1 MRTDI
6 SGIAY
11 LGLVFVA
18 TVARAD
24 ESKVELGAVPKG
36 GVEAVSAMFP
46 DAKIEGAAK
55 ETEDG
60 KTVFEVTL
68 KQKGLNID
76 VTLDTDGKIQ
86 LVEREIAAKDLPA
99 AVKKTLEAKYPKAS
113 YKVVEQV
120 DAMKNGKP
128 QLDFF
133 EAHLVTAE
141 DQSIEVAVAPDGKI
155 NAEEKKKPGDND

>member
-6 SGIAY
+6 SGIAC

-24 ESKVELGAVPKG
+24 ESRVELGAVPKG
-36 GVEAVSAMFP
+36 GVEAVRAMFP
-46 DAKIEGAAK
+46 HAKIEGAAK

-133 EAHLVTAE
+133 EAHLVTVE